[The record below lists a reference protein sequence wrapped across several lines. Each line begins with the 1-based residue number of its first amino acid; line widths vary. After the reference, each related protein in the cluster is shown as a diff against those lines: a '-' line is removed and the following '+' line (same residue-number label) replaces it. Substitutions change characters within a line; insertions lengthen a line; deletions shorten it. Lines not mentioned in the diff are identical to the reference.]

1 VSKVYDCVGLFP
13 VVDNP
18 YRRVELVEALSRKA
32 PSSHPNDLM
41 AVISIVR
48 NFRKDTEREN
58 AEVITGPRG
67 VNNWL
72 GLPFWVQLKVWPDD
86 YEVRERVSPLVQE
99 LIWAGVDKVKAKGW
113 ERKAPKKKGLDV
125 YERCVNRVSDW
136 PSVMADDSSQRDGVV
151 IRSDKYRRLVALDF
165 ETDGGW
171 LIKAKPTCLSVS
183 DGDGMSICI
192 YDQTPD
198 DRAVV
203 MSESLD
209 RGKALWD
216 QIVGGYPNVI
226 PVVHQANSD
235 FSFAKGL
242 GWNVPTDADKFED
255 TLLMAFSAGEK
266 WTDDK
271 ASLGLKVL
279 QKKYLH
285 TDRPT
290 LTDFIPAARLKKMG
304 TLGADVN
311 LMSYYGQQDSKGTV
325 QLPDVLR
332 DKVVENIYT
341 LEKSLVSVVMDMEE
355 AGFPLD
361 PEVLQRLSVSAA
373 FGKSQI
379 LQWMRDAGLK
389 IDNVNSNP
397 QCASVIYD
405 QCGLQSSFGRSTG
418 KEAMQE
424 LWWHPVA
431 KRLRSWRILDSLE
444 GEADALLAQFYEGG
458 IAYTTFNQA
467 GGSTGRFSS
476 SNPINLQNKTGTL
489 RKAFVSGDVQQAVFR
504 ADYAQIELRI
514 AATLAQ
520 DEAMLGAIREGR
532 SLHRDLHASLVNDA
546 GLTWLKYDQVKTFD
560 FSLFYGGDVE
570 RIRTVLNCDKET
582 AHNVM
587 KAVEDKWY
595 QAMAWR
601 NDILHETQDNGGVNF
616 SMIGRKFLY
625 PLLFTDDLEMRGHTE
640 RTVVNKPIQ
649 GTGADCIKLAMQQGH
664 FYLKRKYGAQ
674 VRLTV
679 HDELTGTVP
688 WESIEEFKADLREIM
703 LEVEPRVPLDVEIG
717 FGNNWLGA
725 KH

>member
-1 VSKVYDCVGLFP
+1 MTKVYDCEGLFP
-13 VVDNP
+13 AVDSIT
-18 YRRVELVEALSRKA
+18 RRLRLAELISKDGTSNYVTSI
-32 PSSHPNDLM
+32 SSIMEKVRSLRGQEQSE
-41 AVISIVR
+41 IIV
-48 NFRKDTEREN
+48 T
-58 AEVITGPRG
+58 TGPQG
-67 VNNWL
+67 IDNWL

-86 YEVRERVSPLVQE
+86 YVVRERVSPLIQE
-99 LIWAGVDKVKAKGW
+99 LIWAGVSKTKAKQW
-113 ERKAPKKKGLDV
+113 EKKPPVKGRDIYDRSVQSVGLWGSSVQRSGD
-125 YERCVNRVSDW
+125 ESISIKSDGI
-136 PSVMADDSSQRDGVV
+136 SSGVA
-151 IRSDKYRRLVALDF
+151 SLVALDF

-171 LIKAKPTCLSVS
+171 LFKARPTALSVS
-183 DGDGMSICI
+183 DGQQSICI
-192 YDQTPD
+192 YDETPD
-198 DRAVV
+198 DKAVIMRDSLAKGKSIWEQV
-203 MSESLD
+203 VESS
-209 RGKALWD
+209 A
-216 QIVGGYPNVI
+216 I
-226 PVVHQANSD
+226 PVVHSANSD

-242 GWNVPTDADKFED
+242 GWKVPTEADQFED

-271 ASLGLKVL
+271 QSLGLKVL

-285 TDRPT
+285 QDRPT
-290 LTDFIPAARLKKMG
+290 LTDFIPVSRLKKQG
-304 TLGADVN
+304 TLGADTG
-311 LMSYYGQQDSKGTV
+311 LMSYYGIQDTEGTRGLV
-325 QLPDVLR
+325 EVLR
-332 DKVVENIYT
+332 PNVVENIYR
-341 LEKSLVSVVMDMEE
+341 LEKSLVPVIMDMEE

-361 PEVLQRLSVSAA
+361 PEVLMRISKAA
-373 FGKSQI
+373 TKGKASI
-379 LQWMRDAGLK
+379 HAWCREAGLK
-389 IDNVNSNP
+389 VDNFNSTP
-397 QCASVIYD
+397 QVSNLIYD

-431 KRLRSWRILDSLE
+431 KRVRSWRKLDSL
-444 GEADALLAQFYEGG
+444 GDEADALLTQFYEGG

-489 RKAFVSGDVQQAVFR
+489 RKAFISGDKAQAVFR

-520 DEAMLGAIREGR
+520 DEAMLSAIREGR

-560 FSLFYGGDVE
+560 FSLFYGGDVD

-582 AHNVM
+582 AARVM

-601 NDILHETQDNGGVNF
+601 KDVLAETQDAGGVNY

-640 RTVVNKPIQ
+640 RTAVNKPIQ
-649 GTGADCIKLAMQQGH
+649 GTGADCIKVAMRDAH
-664 FYLKRKYGAQ
+664 FYLKRKYGSQ

-679 HDELTGTVP
+679 HDELVGSTP
-688 WESIEEFKADLREIM
+688 WESINDFKKDLLEIM
-703 LEVEPRVPLDVEIG
+703 KEAEPRVPLDVEIG
-717 FGNNWLGA
+717 FGNNWFEA
-725 KH
+725 KPH